1 MPKNSG
7 LMFKPDMILA
17 YINGE
22 KNQTRRTKGLNK
34 INENPD
40 EWEFLGIEEGK
51 SAIFK
56 NTKQPHLHFSASLP
70 YGCIFD
76 TLYFKETWKM
86 WSNSADGEGF
96 LHYRADDAKVR
107 PTWWTLDIW
116 KMPDPFWYPEH
127 AFTKWQSSMFMPRLC
142 SRFREVPILSVHVER
157 LWDITEEDAKN
168 EGCKPIPL
176 GTMSQ
181 FLSEPDSLSYR
192 LGYFRLWD
200 EINGKTLPS
209 SKNLW
214 LFVYKFPRFEGLEGQ
229 E

>member
-157 LWDITEEDAKN
+157 LWDITEEDAWN
-168 EGCKPIPL
+168 EGAPRDWSD
-176 GTMSQ
+176 TM
-181 FLSEPDSLSYR
+181 R
-192 LGYFRLWD
+192 KWYFRLWD

-209 SKNLW
+209 SKNPW
-214 LFVYKFPRFEGLEGQ
+214 VFVYKFSRFEGLEGQ

>member
-17 YINGE
+17 YIRGQ
-22 KNQTRRTKGLNK
+22 KTQTRRTKGLNAV
-34 INENPD
+34 NEDPAA
-40 EWEFLGIEEGK
+40 WEFAGILEGK
-51 SAIFK
+51 TALFKSKEKHQLFYSAK
-56 NTKQPHLHFSASLP
+56 LP
-70 YGCIFD
+70 YGDAGD

-86 WSNSADGEGF
+86 WSHPTDGEGF

-107 PTWWTLDIW
+107 PTWWTEDIW
-116 KMPDPFWYPEH
+116 KMPDPFWYPNEH

-157 LWDITEEDAKN
+157 LWDITEKDAWN
-168 EGCKPIPL
+168 EGAPRDWSD
-176 GTMSQ
+176 TM
-181 FLSEPDSLSYR
+181 R
-192 LGYFRLWD
+192 KWYFQLWD

-209 SKNLW
+209 SKSPW
-214 LFVYKFPRFEGLEGQ
+214 VFVYKFPRFEGLEGQ